1 VNKGQLRRLALAFS
15 AGALTFWSPV
25 IIARLA
31 FGEALAVLV
40 IIVPLTL
47 VLPVLACLVLD
58 SLAQWCAAPRPQLA
72 LAMIAGIWATGPFF
86 ITLTLTLT
94 PGEGFHQAGAWS
106 SVGMGSALFPV
117 YTFMM
122 ATYEGSIFAV
132 IFSTVGLIVFA
143 FSHWSFGR
151 SKLS

>member
-1 VNKGQLRRLALAFS
+1 MNRGQFSRLALAFS

-31 FGEALAVLV
+31 FGEALAVLLT
-40 IIVPLTL
+40 IVPLTL
-47 VLPVLACLVLD
+47 LLPVLVCLALD

-72 LAMIAGIWATGPFF
+72 LAMITGIWATGPFF
-86 ITLTLTLT
+86 ITLALTLT

-106 SVGMGSALFPV
+106 SVGLGSALFPV

-122 ATYEGSIFAV
+122 ATYEGSLFAV
-132 IFSTVGLIVFA
+132 IFTTVGLIVFA
-143 FSHWSFGR
+143 FRNWSFGR

>member
-1 VNKGQLRRLALAFS
+1 VNNGQFSRLALAFS

-31 FGEALAVLV
+31 FGETLAVFLA
-40 IIVPLTL
+40 IVPFTL
-47 VLPVLACLVLD
+47 VLPVLVCLALD
-58 SLAQWCAAPRPQLA
+58 ALARWCTAPRPQLA
-72 LAMIAGIWATGPFF
+72 LAMITGIWATGPFF
-86 ITLTLTLT
+86 ITLALTFT

-106 SVGMGSALFPV
+106 FVGLGSALFPV

-122 ATYEGSIFAV
+122 AAYEGLLFAV
-132 IFSTVGLIVFA
+132 IFTTVGLIVFA

-151 SKLS
+151 SKLG